1 PFSSTVS
8 FFSGE
13 YSVPSVPTTV
23 TVAFWS
29 GENPVPEK
37 PIPSFLFA
45 MSVRVTCDCSRV
57 ACGSDSSG
65 TEESDSE
72 SSESLDDCSPLW
84 AQTDVGDTEAV
95 DSVAANAGALARP
108 VIATATAG
116 ASTRREVFTVMP
128 FDCCLPTKGDGTPG
142 IPWLKKGKAPSCAG
156 PYSSFLER
164 IHQSL
169 WGDTRGKTSMDCRN
183 RYQFVILVG
192 RVACLIASSA
202 AASLIA

>member
-1 PFSSTVS
+1 
-8 FFSGE
+8 
-13 YSVPSVPTTV
+13 
-23 TVAFWS
+23 
-29 GENPVPEK
+29 
-37 PIPSFLFA
+37 

-116 ASTRREVFTVMP
+116 ASTRREVRSEERRV
-128 FDCCLPTKGDGTPG
+128 
-142 IPWLKKGKAPSCAG
+142 GKECRGGRGRGGGERARRELSMAAG
-156 PYSSFLER
+156 
-164 IHQSL
+164 
-169 WGDTRGKTSMDCRN
+169 
-183 RYQFVILVG
+183 
-192 RVACLIASSA
+192 
-202 AASLIA
+202 